1 MIKISENYIGFVD
14 INIGFTI
21 SIVFTVNVL
30 LVFNIDS
37 DNIIRLSISN
47 ISNIEGIKIIF
58 KFSKDS

>member
-47 ISNIEGIKIIF
+47 ISNIEGIKIILLSIL
-58 KFSKDS
+58 KK

>member
-21 SIVFTVNVL
+21 SIVLTVNVL